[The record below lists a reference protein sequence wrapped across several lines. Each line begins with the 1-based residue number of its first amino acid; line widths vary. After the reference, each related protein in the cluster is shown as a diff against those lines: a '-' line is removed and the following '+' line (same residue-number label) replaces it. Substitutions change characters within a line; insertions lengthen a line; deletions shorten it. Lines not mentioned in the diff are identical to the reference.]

1 MLDLPNTRPSLLVR
15 LRQSGDQEAWRE
27 FVGLY
32 APLIYGFGR
41 KHGLQDADAS
51 DLTQEVLRDVSTAIS
66 RLDYDPQRG
75 TFRSWLFTLVRRR
88 LADFLARR
96 ERQPQASGDS
106 DAQERLN
113 ALAAPEEVDHWNTEF
128 EQRLFARAVERVK
141 QAVSEATWEAFRQT
155 AIEGRK
161 PREVAETLGLSVGAV
176 YIAKSRV
183 QARLKEE
190 LTQLE

>member
-1 MLDLPNTRPSLLVR
+1 MADLPTTRPSLLVR
-15 LRQSGDQEAWRE
+15 LRQSADQEAWRE

-51 DLTQEVLRDVSTAIS
+51 DLTQEVLRGVSTAIR

-75 TFRSWLFTLVRRR
+75 TFRAWLFTLVRRR
-88 LADFLARR
+88 LADFLAQRA
-96 ERQPQASGDS
+96 RQPQASGDS
-106 DAQERLN
+106 ADRERLK
-113 ALAAPEEVDHWNTEF
+113 ALPAPEEVADWNTEF
-128 EQRLFARAVERVK
+128 EQHLFARAIDRVK
-141 QAVSEATWEAFRQT
+141 QEFTESTWQAFQQT

-161 PREVAETLGLSVGAV
+161 PRDVAETLGLSVGAV